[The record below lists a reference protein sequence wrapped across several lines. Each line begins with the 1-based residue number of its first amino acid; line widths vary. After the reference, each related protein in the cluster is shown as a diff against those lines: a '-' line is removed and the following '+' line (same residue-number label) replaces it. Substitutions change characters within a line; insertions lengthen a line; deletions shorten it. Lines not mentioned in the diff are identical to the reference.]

1 MSTYQLLIKSML
13 YSSMVFL
20 SGLVFVSCGNDRSVD
35 STEVAAAQIQPV
47 AVSTKENDKQ
57 FLLRAVEMK
66 YEQILIG
73 KLAQTRSSSEE
84 IKALAKMLEEANRAE
99 KSSLASL
106 GYMKSI
112 VVPSAPTQS
121 AHDAYNKL
129 NEATVDDF
137 DFAYISLAVK
147 GHQDAVGLFESVA
160 RGQIDPDIQAHAATM
175 LPEMR
180 NLLSKAMEVETMM
193 NPVSALVQ

>member
-1 MSTYQLLIKSML
+1 MSTYQLLIKSVL
-13 YSSMVFL
+13 YSSLVFL
-20 SGLVFVSCGNDRSVD
+20 CGLFLVSCGSDRSAD
-35 STEVAAAQIQPV
+35 SAEVAAAQIQPA

-57 FLLRAVEMK
+57 FLLQAVEMK
-66 YEQILIG
+66 YEQILIA

-84 IKALAKMLEEANRAE
+84 IKALAKMLEEANRTE

-112 VVPSAPTQS
+112 VVPSAPTQT

-129 NEATVDDF
+129 NETTVDEF
-137 DFAYISLAVK
+137 DFAYISRAVK
-147 GHQDAVGLFESVA
+147 GHQDAISLFENAA
-160 RGQIDPDIQAHAATM
+160 RGQIDPDIKAHATAM

-180 NLLSKAMEVETMM
+180 NLLSKAREVETMM
-193 NPVSALVQ
+193 NPVSVLVD